1 MASATSLTPNERT
14 AFQRYFEAADTS
26 DLGVLTGELA
36 VAFFAKSQLPPVV
49 LGEIWGIADEVR
61 WRICCS
67 VEKEEPFV
75 QQRVRLFDGQSCTA
89 IADTAQENDGFLSKA
104 RFDVAA
110 RLIGHAQ
117 RGEAVTPAL
126 ASRRACRRS
135 QQH

>member
-61 WRICCS
+61 WRCLCFVRS
-67 VEKEEPFV
+67 LSLSPSRRSTRRSEPAAHV
-75 QQRVRLFDGQSCTA
+75 AND
-89 IADTAQENDGFLSKA
+89 AQENDGFLSKA

-117 RGEAVTPAL
+117 RGEAVIPAL
-126 ASRRACRRS
+126 ASRRAFRRL
-135 QQH
+135 QPD